1 MSEEI
6 LVGYDPDVDIDI
18 LYVQFSKKKP
28 VDADMKGDVV
38 IDLDEN
44 GEVVSF
50 EIWRAGELILPEFM
64 KFIGKMKAE
73 KAHVGG

>member
-6 LVGYDPDVDIDI
+6 LVRYDPDVDI
-18 LYVQFSKKKP
+18 LYVQLSKKKP

-44 GEVVSF
+44 GEVIGF
-50 EIWRAGELILPEFM
+50 EIWRARELILPEFM
-64 KFIGKMKAE
+64 KFIEKIKAE
-73 KAHVGG
+73 GKVESQG